1 MYQDLDF
8 TDNNYYRED
17 YIDSPVDDFDW
28 MPNLFAKL
36 ANHLRTS
43 TSPTLSDWE
52 SSAAS
57 ETMSREIIHFSNGM
71 IWKPCVAI

>member
-8 TDNNYYRED
+8 TDNNHYQED

-36 ANHLRTS
+36 TNHPELQLLLM
-43 TSPTLSDWE
+43 LSDWE
-52 SSAAS
+52 PSAAS
-57 ETMSREIIHFSNGM
+57 ETMSWR
-71 IWKPCVAI
+71 